1 MPCLQFQMFEK
12 TCERSGDN
20 NQQQSFKRFPQCTP
34 RSSAGNQNGE
44 RVGGKWTVCYFL
56 RNAQAP
62 HVSAT
67 HFWNKSDLKRSGIA
81 RVTHIQIFLLYESF
95 VEAEGTEWGI
105 VVIMFSSCG
114 GVWVRRSAGLRL
126 CMWVIHANNQI
137 WPLAVLCER
146 LSSVQRYLNV
156 APFSSRVANIGHVL
170 SDSEQRESRTDGQ
183 WQKGNRKRKSA
194 FYSTARWI
202 VL

>member
-12 TCERSGDN
+12 TCERSSDN

-67 HFWNKSDLKRSGIA
+67 LFWNKSDLKRSGAA
-81 RVTHIQIFLLYESF
+81 RVTHIQIFLSYESF

-105 VVIMFSSCG
+105 VVIMFSSRG
-114 GVWVRRSAGLRL
+114 GVWVRRSATCAGLRR
-126 CMWVIHANNQI
+126 CMWVIHANNQVWLLAFSMWKTRQRATLSQRGPLFLSGGLY
-137 WPLAVLCER
+137 WPCSLR
-146 LSSVQRYLNV
+146 LRTKG
-156 APFSSRVANIGHVL
+156 I
-170 SDSEQRESRTDGQ
+170 SDWWTVT
-183 WQKGNRKRKSA
+183 KRK
-194 FYSTARWI
+194 
-202 VL
+202 